1 MLVTRHGSIIYA
13 IINVLIVRQYSNVR
27 TLNWIE
33 LASTNVPNLSFTANV
48 MLATPGSLGVN

>member
-13 IINVLIVRQYSNVR
+13 IINVLIVRR

-33 LASTNVPNLSFTANV
+33 LASTNVPNLSFKANV